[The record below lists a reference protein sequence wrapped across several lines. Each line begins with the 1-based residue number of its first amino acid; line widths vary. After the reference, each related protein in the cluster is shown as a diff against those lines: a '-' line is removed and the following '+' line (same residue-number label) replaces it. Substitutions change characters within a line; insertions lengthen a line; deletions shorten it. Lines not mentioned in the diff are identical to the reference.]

1 MSSVSIDH
9 TDSETTLPPHKMSQ
23 SDRSSASLMCALP
36 PEHVVRT
43 FSRLKNLQIEAEKLL
58 ESLKKNGNGN
68 QWIVV
73 LNLST
78 RKIQK
83 LDEEHDSS
91 LGGIQ
96 YRFQWEG
103 TTGLIKVVPSK
114 AHDATTD
121 KVTRVIDRKL
131 DAMGLDWSDAAWVA
145 TATYKPTTS
154 KGKQADQAFLP
165 PARCPVG
172 LPRSGWPTFVI
183 ETGVSESLNR
193 LREDAKRWFVDSQG
207 EVRIVMVISIK
218 PAEVTFEKWQL
229 APNNAPRPLTRV
241 YLDSLR
247 AQSPNIPPLIPQP
260 TPIQQPYSAQ
270 EVYVEPNRV
279 IGAPLN
285 IPFVALYDRSP
296 GQGEGDILIQ
306 MQDFRNITKLLF

>member
-1 MSSVSIDH
+1 MS
-9 TDSETTLPPHKMSQ
+9 L
-23 SDRSSASLMCALP
+23 SASLMSALP

-43 FSRLKNLQIEAEKLL
+43 FSGLKNLQIEAEKLL
-58 ESLKKNGNGN
+58 ESLKENGNGN

-78 RKIQK
+78 RTIQK

-91 LGGIQ
+91 IGGIQ

-114 AHDATTD
+114 AHNETTD

-145 TATYKPTTS
+145 TATYKPTTG

-165 PARCPVG
+165 PARCPIG
-172 LPRSGWPTFVI
+172 LPSSGWPTFVI

-207 EVRIVMVISIK
+207 EVRIVIVISIK
-218 PAEVTFEKWQL
+218 PAEVIFEKWQL

-247 AQSPNIPPLIPQP
+247 AQSPNTPPLLPQP
-260 TPIQQPYSAQ
+260 TPFQQPYSAQ